1 MLHETK
7 DEDMPQE
14 FDLQND
20 NVVHESQTDSD
31 LVNIQI
37 DEKLNYEQVPT
48 NKNIPKNDL
57 TKVKKP

>member
-31 LVNIQI
+31 LVNI
-37 DEKLNYEQVPT
+37 
-48 NKNIPKNDL
+48 
-57 TKVKKP
+57 